1 MMSAAGTARGPW
13 GVGLARGKMP
23 YSLQLCSMDGGACVS
38 GTWPDQRLDVI
49 AGGSVNGAIIDQRCV
64 ATRSVLS
71 ELGGEPAGPERC
83 PISSFTAILNGPA
96 RCGSTGVVPSSVD
109 LIRSVRL
116 RCLAEYT
123 RGWCHGSAPTGFMTS
138 PLHCW
143 MRGCTSLTSG
153 LTSPTTKATAG
164 AGPTRPRSSFG
175 TSSTVRVSLYPC
187 SLGGR
192 HAAENAAIL

>member
-1 MMSAAGTARGPW
+1 MMSAAGTAPARAV

-71 ELGGEPAGPERC
+71 DFVGEPAGSERC

-96 RCGSTGVVPSSVD
+96 RCGSTGVVAIPHSSTSSAQSD
-109 LIRSVRL
+109 SV
-116 RCLAEYT
+116 ASQNIPV
-123 RGWCHGSAPTGFMTS
+123 GG
-138 PLHCW
+138 
-143 MRGCTSLTSG
+143 
-153 LTSPTTKATAG
+153 ATA
-164 AGPTRPRSSFG
+164 RLPRD
-175 TSSTVRVSLYPC
+175 L
-187 SLGGR
+187 
-192 HAAENAAIL
+192 